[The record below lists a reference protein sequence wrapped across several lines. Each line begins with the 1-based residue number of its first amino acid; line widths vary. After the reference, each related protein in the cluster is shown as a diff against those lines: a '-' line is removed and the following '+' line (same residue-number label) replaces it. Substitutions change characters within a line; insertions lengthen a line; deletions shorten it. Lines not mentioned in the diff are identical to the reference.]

1 MRESPVRRLG
11 ELSMIAPQETRMND
25 TDAAPHSPAQRL
37 GIIVSC
43 MLGFALD
50 LYDVLIM
57 PYLMPSIQRSMHVTL
72 SEAASI
78 TTITLIG
85 SVIGGGLFGWLG
97 DRIGRKAALQ
107 WTLVVFALASVGSAF
122 AWSFAALVVMR
133 FVVGIGLGGEWG
145 AGMVLFNE
153 TWNPQRRGLGTALI
167 QGSATLAG
175 AGASI
180 VGLWA
185 VQSFS
190 VDWGWRVGLLT
201 GGAPVVLAVFIR
213 FWMPESQA
221 WERYDRVRRAGLTQP
236 VSNTFAEM
244 FSGRLRAISIAAA
257 LWLTAYMFC
266 YYAVVVFVPSL
277 MLNAL
282 QTPPDVVRVSTVTA
296 AVVGG
301 ISYIAMGWLNDRLGR
316 RFGAVAPS
324 VCWLIALGI
333 LMLAP
338 DARYNGS
345 YLSWPIFWLPIV
357 FAVGSSALGVV
368 GAWLSELYPIDVRAT
383 AVSTIYMFGRA
394 AGSLAPLLVPLA
406 AGLLG
411 HGLPRGML
419 IALPAALIFI
429 VASFVLPETRGRRL
443 TASADAAVAS
453 ASASASDET
462 LLKNSQR
469 R

>member
-1 MRESPVRRLG
+1 
-11 ELSMIAPQETRMND
+11 MND
-25 TDAAPHSPAQRL
+25 TAVAPYAPAQRL

-72 SEAASI
+72 GEAASI
-78 TTITLIG
+78 TTITLVG
-85 SVIGGGLFGWLG
+85 SVVGGGLFGWLG

-122 AWSFAALVVMR
+122 AWNFAALVVMR
-133 FVVGIGLGGEWG
+133 FIVGVGLGGEWG

-175 AGASI
+175 ACASI

-213 FWMPESQA
+213 FWMPESCA
-221 WERYDRVRRAGLTQP
+221 WAQYDRTRRAGLAP
-236 VSNTFAEM
+236 ARGNTFAEM
-244 FSGRLRAISIAAA
+244 FSGHLRAISITAG
-257 LWLTAYMFC
+257 LWLTTYMFC

-277 MLNAL
+277 MLKTL
-282 QTPPDVVRVSTVTA
+282 QTPPDVVRASTVTA
-296 AVVGG
+296 ALVGG
-301 ISYIAMGWLNDRLGR
+301 ISYIVMGWLNDRLGR
-316 RFGAVAPS
+316 RFGAVAPC
-324 VCWLIALGI
+324 VCWLIALSI
-333 LMLAP
+333 LVVTP
-338 DARYNGS
+338 NARFTGS
-345 YLSWPIFWLPIV
+345 YLAWPIFWLPIV
-357 FAVGSSALGVV
+357 FAIGSSALGAA
-368 GAWLSELYPIDVRAT
+368 GAWLSELYPIEVRAT
-383 AVSTIYMFGRA
+383 AVSTIYMAGRA

-406 AGLLG
+406 AASLNDSLA
-411 HGLPRGML
+411 HGML
-419 IALPAALIFI
+419 IALPAAAIFI
-429 VASFVLPETRGRRL
+429 VLSFVLPETRGRRL
-443 TASADAAVAS
+443 TASASETVARGNS
-453 ASASASDET
+453 LASDET
-462 LLKNSQR
+462 LLKNGQR